1 MVDMLN
7 DIYGESIASEIMS
20 VVSFVLTEESA
31 VFQHYPAFMRN
42 HITESGTIRSDSYIS
57 SRILHEEISD
67 ERITE
72 FLRRWNRHNC
82 HPGMIYVGCDS
93 TNFNTEAHDI
103 RLAEF
108 GAAKDDPTK
117 PQVNLAVAVKQTDS
131 TPLYYDL
138 FPGSI
143 IDLTECEQLVEQMH
157 IFGYKNVGLLFD
169 RGYFSEANVRE
180 LDSCGL
186 EFMMMLWKR
195 IMAKMMM
202 PKMERERRMAYIL
215 ALAILFFLSMLLRI
229 SPRAMKL

>member
-1 MVDMLN
+1 M
-7 DIYGESIASEIMS
+7 
-20 VVSFVLTEESA
+20 VSFVLTEESA